1 MKNSLPYFFF
11 CLDYL
16 IKIGFVHYEL
26 AFDLFWGWGQG
37 CGLSSNMKSETLAI

>member
-26 AFDLFWGWGQG
+26 AFDLGVEA
-37 CGLSSNMKSETLAI
+37 GLWAQ